1 MYVGTELLVVIVGLL
16 LVPVVVMVILGV
28 VGFESQIGDFSLLIE
43 GMVRLIPPPDDFSEF
58 FLGFRLYG
66 GYQFLESGPFRLKLN
81 IGNLNVTFNN
91 SESELLKLEFQPS
104 IGGTLEINQLRLR
117 INLFKNG
124 GFGGIY
130 WKF

>member
-91 SESELLKLEFQPS
+91 SESELLKLEF
-104 IGGTLEINQLRLR
+104 
-117 INLFKNG
+117 
-124 GFGGIY
+124 
-130 WKF
+130 